1 LYDEKNGENPDTSEG
16 DDGMKK
22 LLKLQL
28 FAEGSAG
35 AGATGTG
42 SSGAGEGA
50 VSGVARPGGEGL
62 SNVVYGKPSGEVTD
76 PKKGK
81 AADNPETL
89 EARFEDMI
97 KGEFKDVFAKRTQ
110 SIIDERFKKTKGIEE
125 KLKSLDPILNTLA
138 EKYGTDA
145 SDIEGLL
152 KAVDE
157 DESFYQRAAMEEGL
171 TVKQYKEIRAMER
184 QNKELLAEK
193 QQQEEQAAIDQI
205 YADWDRQAKEFAETY
220 GIEGFN
226 LMDEIQNPQ
235 FANLLKAGVTVDGAY
250 KAVHFD
256 DMVGGAMAHTAAK
269 VKQDIVNSVNGRAQR
284 PSEGAVA
291 SHNATVFKS
300 DVSSLTKE
308 DRAEIR
314 RRAAR
319 GETIAF

>member
-1 LYDEKNGENPDTSEG
+1 MELVY
-16 DDGMKK
+16 
-22 LLKLQL
+22 L
-28 FAEGSAG
+28 FIGIILGGVAVWMVMRSKV
-35 AGATGTG
+35 
-42 SSGAGEGA
+42 GA
-50 VSGVARPGGEGL
+50 VQQL
-62 SNVVYGKPSGEVTD
+62 LDVT
-76 PKKGK
+76 
-81 AADNPETL
+81 
-89 EARFEDMI
+89 
-97 KGEFKDVFAKRTQ
+97 
-110 SIIDERFKKTKGIEE
+110 
-125 KLKSLDPILNTLA
+125 
-138 EKYGTDA
+138 
-145 SDIEGLL
+145 
-152 KAVDE
+152 
-157 DESFYQRAAMEEGL
+157 
-171 TVKQYKEIRAMER
+171 
-184 QNKELLAEK
+184 K

-220 GIEGFN
+220 RIEGFN

-319 GETIAF
+319 GETIVF